1 MARTRNIAEHAAR
14 RDAILDAAQRRI
26 VSKGYE
32 RLTIQDILDDLQISK
47 GAFYHYFGSKPEVIE
62 ALAERLVD
70 DSERML
76 AQIIA
81 DRELSALDK
90 LRRFFS
96 EVIRWKSA
104 HQNLFVAMLS
114 LWYAPENIAFGHK
127 VDKAVARR
135 LAPLLTML
143 VQQGVDEQLFTTA
156 YPEHAGTIIVALV
169 QALQDAMARR
179 LLAVASKSPEAP
191 TVKEMVT
198 AHGAHIE
205 AIERYL
211 GIPAGA
217 LHRVDARTVNSWIVA
232 LRRGDTASTG
242 ARR

>member
-1 MARTRNIAEHAAR
+1 
-14 RDAILDAAQRRI
+14 
-26 VSKGYE
+26 
-32 RLTIQDILDDLQISK
+32 LTICRSPK
-47 GAFYHYFGSKPEVIE
+47 GRYHYFGSKPEVIE
-62 ALAERLVD
+62 ALAERLVG

-104 HQNLFVAMLS
+104 RQNLLVAMLP

-127 VDKAVARR
+127 VDRAVTRR
-135 LAPLLTML
+135 LAPLLTVL

-169 QALQDAMARR
+169 QALQDALARR
-179 LLAVASKSPEAP
+179 LLAVASESPEAQP
-191 TVKEMVT
+191 
-198 AHGAHIE
+198 
-205 AIERYL
+205 
-211 GIPAGA
+211 
-217 LHRVDARTVNSWIVA
+217 S
-232 LRRGDTASTG
+232 RR
-242 ARR
+242 